1 MLEQESSIRKPLCL
15 YEVSEKKRGMTL
27 AYRLLALDIDGT
39 LLKNNNRLDRET
51 KEAIQFAMD
60 KGAAVTLVTER
71 HFHSAA
77 KVAKALKLKYP
88 IVTHNGAFISSSIDQ
103 PFYTSKIQHEVL
115 LQLVE
120 FLETYQCQV
129 RFSNEKMSVSNR
141 SKQSNLLAKMTI
153 GVSEPLFYPV
163 TYVSSLSAYLREH
176 NDDATD
182 VKVTLYKKNKDEV
195 IQSIQ
200 DFFPSIQVKE
210 EKDDVLIL
218 TRNGASKY
226 NGLVRLAQHVGISL
240 MDTVAVGDSYD
251 DLEMIEKVGLGV
263 AMRNAPE
270 EVRRRADWVTRSN
283 NMNGV
288 AYMVKEVFRKQMKS
302 YV

>member
-1 MLEQESSIRKPLCL
+1 
-15 YEVSEKKRGMTL
+15 MTL

-39 LLKNNNRLDRET
+39 LLKNSNRLDRET
-51 KEAIQFAMD
+51 KEAVQFAMD

-71 HFHSAA
+71 NFHSAA

-103 PFYTSKIQHEVL
+103 PFYTCKIQHDVL

-129 RFSNEKMSVSNR
+129 RFSNEKLSVSNR
-141 SKQSNLLAKMTI
+141 SKQSNLLTKMTI

-163 TYVSSLSAYLREH
+163 VYVSSLSDYLRE
-176 NDDATD
+176 NDDDATD
-182 VKVTLYKKNKDEV
+182 VKVTLYQGNKEEV
-195 IQSIQ
+195 IQSLA
-200 DFFPSIQVKE
+200 DFFPTIQVKE
-210 EKDDVLIL
+210 EEDQTL
-218 TRNGASKY
+218 TLSRNGASKF
-226 NGLVRLAQHVGISL
+226 NGLARLAQHVGISL
-240 MDTVAVGDSYD
+240 MNTVAVGDSYD

-263 AMRNAPE
+263 AMKNAPE
-270 EVRRRADWVTRSN
+270 KVRQRADWITRSN
-283 NMNGV
+283 DMNGV

>member
-1 MLEQESSIRKPLCL
+1 M
-15 YEVSEKKRGMTL
+15 

-39 LLKNNNRLDRET
+39 LLKNSNRLDRET
-51 KEAIQFAMD
+51 KEAVQFAMD

-71 HFHSAA
+71 NFHSAA

-103 PFYTSKIQHEVL
+103 PFYTCKIQHDVL

-129 RFSNEKMSVSNR
+129 RFSNEKLSVSNR
-141 SKQSNLLAKMTI
+141 SKQSNLLTKMTI

-163 TYVSSLSAYLREH
+163 VYVSSLSDYLRE
-176 NDDATD
+176 NDDDATD
-182 VKVTLYKKNKDEV
+182 VKVTLYQGNKEEV
-195 IQSIQ
+195 IQSLA
-200 DFFPSIQVKE
+200 DFFPTIQVKE
-210 EKDDVLIL
+210 EEDQTL
-218 TRNGASKY
+218 TLSRNGASKF
-226 NGLVRLAQHVGISL
+226 NGLARLAQHVGISL
-240 MDTVAVGDSYD
+240 MNTVAVGDSYD

-263 AMRNAPE
+263 AMKNAPE
-270 EVRRRADWVTRSN
+270 KVRQRADWITRSN
-283 NMNGV
+283 DMNGV